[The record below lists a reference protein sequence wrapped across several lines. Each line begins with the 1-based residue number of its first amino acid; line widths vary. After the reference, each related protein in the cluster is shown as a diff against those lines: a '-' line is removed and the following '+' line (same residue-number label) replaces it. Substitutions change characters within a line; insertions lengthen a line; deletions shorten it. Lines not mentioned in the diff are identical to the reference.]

1 LSQSHGAKTISSRR
15 SRLEICV
22 DVLKTI
28 KEGVIKPT
36 QIMYEANLSWKPL
49 KDILDSLQIQGL
61 IVKFDVTHM
70 KDKRSKVGY
79 KLTQKG
85 ENVVTYFRDIL
96 RTKWYQNMSTQEKIN
111 DVNRIEFFYS
121 LIKRQATDQSEE
133 AHCSL

>member
-1 LSQSHGAKTISSRR
+1 MALSRSLGAKTMSTRR
-15 SRLEICV
+15 SRLEMCV

-61 IVKFDVTHM
+61 IVKFDVRHK

-85 ENVVTYFRDIL
+85 ENVVMYFRDIL
-96 RTKWYQNMSTQEKIN
+96 RTQWYQNMSTQEKLN
-111 DVNRIEFFYS
+111 DSNRIEFFHS
-121 LIKRQATDQSEE
+121 LIKRHARN
-133 AHCSL
+133 

>member
-1 LSQSHGAKTISSRR
+1 
-15 SRLEICV
+15 
-22 DVLKTI
+22 
-28 KEGVIKPT
+28 
-36 QIMYEANLSWKPL
+36 MYEANLSWKPL

>member
-1 LSQSHGAKTISSRR
+1 MYVIMALSQSHGAKTISPRR
-15 SRLEICV
+15 SRLEMCV

-61 IVKFDVTHM
+61 IVKFDVRHI

-85 ENVVTYFRDIL
+85 ENVVMYFRDIL
-96 RTKWYQNMSTQEKIN
+96 RTQWYQNMSTHEKV
-111 DVNRIEFFYS
+111 DDSNRIEFFHS
-121 LIKRQATDQSEE
+121 LIKRHARN
-133 AHCSL
+133 